1 MKTALILL
9 LTSSLSL
16 FASPYWVQVSSIKTS
31 KDVSPHFLK
40 QIKQNNFEYKILET
54 PQYKQVCLG
63 PFKSQKEAQHALP
76 KIRCKIAHDAFI
88 RGENIAKTAPKA
100 VAAKTEIVKEKR
112 AELAS
117 LPQVTAPKPC
127 LCIYDEHLLHKMEI
141 DRAVAYYKDSSY
153 YSFKK

>member
-16 FASPYWVQVSSIKTS
+16 FASSYWVQVSSVKSS
-31 KDVSPHFLK
+31 KDIPEKFIN
-40 QIKQNNFEYKILET
+40 QIKQSGFEHKIVET
-54 PQYKQVCLG
+54 KGYKQVCLG
-63 PFKSQKEAQHALP
+63 PFKSKKEAMASLP
-76 KIRCKIAHDAFI
+76 KIRCKIAHDAFV
-88 RGENIAKTAPKA
+88 RGKLVAKTIPKVDVKQKEVA
-100 VAAKTEIVKEKR
+100 VVKEDS
-112 AELAS
+112 ELKPLPKVAS
-117 LPQVTAPKPC
+117 KPC